1 MRYLRLPAATLRAGL
16 VCDAANG
23 EAEATVLT
31 LFCFG
36 FFGVLAFLSISNLAP
51 VVLFPW
57 RLSASLDAS
66 PARPQMPWPE

>member
-1 MRYLRLPAATLRAGL
+1 MPAARAAAAARYLVFAP
-16 VCDAANG
+16 V
-23 EAEATVLT
+23 

-36 FFGVLAFLSISNLAP
+36 FFGVLAFLSIANLAP